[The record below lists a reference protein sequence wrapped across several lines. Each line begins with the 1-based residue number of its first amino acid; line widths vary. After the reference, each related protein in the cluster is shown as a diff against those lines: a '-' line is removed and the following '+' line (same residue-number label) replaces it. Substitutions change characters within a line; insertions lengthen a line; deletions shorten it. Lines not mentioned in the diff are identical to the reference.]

1 MHVETANIV
10 KALPGF
16 VIGKDRRGGGIKI
29 RFPFENLYPTD
40 IKRKFGTVH
49 QMMNDD
55 FVQIEDLARRLLRC
69 KYLDW

>member
-1 MHVETANIV
+1 MKTFSC
-10 KALPGF
+10 F
-16 VIGKDRRGGGIKI
+16 VIGKDRGSGGIKI
-29 RFPFENLYPTD
+29 CFPFENPYPTD

-55 FVQIEDLARRLLRC
+55 FVQIEDFMRRLLRC